1 MRLCTIVLLLT
12 VAAMLSV
19 AGSCAVAQDAVAAP
33 PAVPVDAVAT
43 PADAQ
48 APPQAT
54 ATPAELGT
62 AMREEGLAKAIAGD
76 FSAAVETLNE
86 AAELLGDDEVTNS
99 ALELLN
105 EHQIK
110 LGQSEA
116 VRAQEYAD
124 DVTRVRR
131 GMMVQAVHD
140 QLVEDEDY
148 KQLQQMVD
156 DLFDEYKAMPII
168 DELAEA
174 GADETDELTA
184 ATLLASDAAMAIV
197 AGLVETSGAMD
208 SEYGREFVEVSREF
222 TRQFEAYR
230 KQWVESDLSS
240 LPAIASAA
248 HDLRELEG
256 KLAMAASDV
265 KVMVAD
271 SPWQRALGQATMA
284 KQLASETDDI
294 TAQPWYIELIA
305 ENEARG
311 LELIEQANWEDA
323 LVVYAGLEEIDKDNA
338 EYRRMVK
345 LVAKHV
351 RVLRY
356 YGKAEDDAG
365 ELNDPLWEEIAK
377 GIDVEMVRTII
388 SQVDSVYVMSVDYHK
403 LVDAA
408 LTSIRVLAET
418 PQAADS
424 FETLADDELRE
435 EFLAALDKTSEH
447 FTSKDGA
454 LDYLDLLLAM
464 NYVLDA
470 SERTVNIP
478 SGVLAME
485 FGDGMLGALDRFSSA
500 IWPNEVEQFRKQTKG
515 HFTGVGIQVGKE
527 PGEPLRVITPIA
539 GTPAFRAGIK
549 MGDFIVAVDGVNTRD
564 MAMSAVID
572 RIVGK
577 KGTTVVLRIERKGV
591 AKPFDVPVKRDK
603 INILS
608 VKGWRMEQDGQ
619 WDYLLDADNNI
630 GYIRITRFTEQ
641 TARDLDRALKKLNS
655 QGVES
660 IILDFRLNPG
670 GLLHQATQ
678 MANEFVPSGQI
689 VMTQGRQV
697 LRSRKKADWRGDFIE
712 GDLVVLVD
720 EYTASASEIVAGA
733 LEDLDRAI
741 VIGQRS
747 FGKGS
752 VQQVLTV
759 SPPPHQAL
767 LKLTAAYYYVGPSE
781 KLVHR
786 KDGATQWGVEPDIEV
801 RMTPGQMRH
810 WLDIRQRTDLIHDI
824 NADTL
829 DRDLAEQLDA
839 DIQLTT
845 ALTVLRLKRLAD
857 SAHAEQ
863 SLATQGE

>member
-1 MRLCTIVLLLT
+1 MR
-12 VAAMLSV
+12 
-19 AGSCAVAQDAVAAP
+19 D
-33 PAVPVDAVAT
+33 
-43 PADAQ
+43 
-48 APPQAT
+48 
-54 ATPAELGT
+54 
-62 AMREEGLAKAIAGD
+62 EGLAEALAGD
-76 FSAAVETLNE
+76 FSAAVETLTE
-86 AAELLGDDEVTNS
+86 AAQLLGDDKVTSS

-105 EHQIK
+105 EHQVK

-131 GMMVQAVHD
+131 GMMVQSVHD

-156 DLFDEYKAMPII
+156 DLFEEYEAMPII
-168 DELAEA
+168 DNLAAA
-174 GADETDELTA
+174 GADETDELMA
-184 ATLLASDAAMAIV
+184 ATLLASDAAMAII

-208 SEYGREFVEVSREF
+208 SEYGREFVEVSQEF

-240 LPAIASAA
+240 LPAITSAA
-248 HDLRELEG
+248 RELRGIESE
-256 KLAMAASDV
+256 LAMAASDV
-265 KVMVAD
+265 EMMVTD
-271 SPWQRALGQATMA
+271 SPWRRALGQATMA
-284 KQLASETDDI
+284 KQLASETDNI
-294 TAQPWYIELIA
+294 TAEPWYIELIA

-323 LVVYAGLEEIDKDNA
+323 LVVYAGLEEIDKDNT

-356 YGKAEDDAG
+356 YGKAEDETG
-365 ELNDPLWEEIAK
+365 EPNDPLGEEIAKPPWEEIAK

-424 FETLADDELRE
+424 FESLADDELRE
-435 EFLAALDKTSEH
+435 DFLTALDKTAEH

-485 FGDGMLGALDRFSSA
+485 FGDGMLGALDRFSAA

-527 PGEPLRVITPIA
+527 PGGPLRVMTPIA

-549 MGDFIVAVDGVNTRD
+549 MGDLIVAVDGVNTRD

-619 WDYLLDADNNI
+619 WDYLLDADSNI
-630 GYIRITRFTEQ
+630 GYIRVTRFTEQ
-641 TARDLDRALKKLNS
+641 TSRDLDRALKKLNS

-697 LRSRKKADWRGDFIE
+697 LRSRKKADWRGDFID

-845 ALTVLRLKRLAD
+845 ALTVLRLKRLAE

-863 SLATQGE
+863 TLATQGE